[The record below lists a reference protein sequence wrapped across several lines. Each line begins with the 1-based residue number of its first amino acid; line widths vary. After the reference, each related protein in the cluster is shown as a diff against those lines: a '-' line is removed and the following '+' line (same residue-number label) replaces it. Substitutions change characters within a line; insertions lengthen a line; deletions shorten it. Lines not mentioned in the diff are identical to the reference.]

1 MRSARRHRGLSPA
14 ARGIGDVSRART
26 AYYDAEAEAYD
37 ESRGGRER
45 ARAAAEALTALV
57 PAEGR
62 LLDVAGGTGV
72 VSAELAALGFDVLV
86 TDLSPGMLRVAARRL
101 PGREAVASADRL
113 PVADGC
119 VDVVSLVWLL
129 HLLPIAVA
137 DAALAEAARVLRPGG
152 HLVTTVDKDLAHG
165 GGRRTGADA
174 ADRVEVAA
182 RRLGLHFV
190 GQGSFSGR
198 SSWGSAT
205 EGDPVFP
212 LAAYRKLPSPARPG

>member
-14 ARGIGDVSRART
+14 ARGIGEVSRART

-45 ARAAAEALTALV
+45 ARAAAEAVTSLV

-62 LLDVAGGTGV
+62 LLDVAGGTGI

-86 TDLSPGMLRVAARRL
+86 SDLSPGMLRVAARRL
-101 PGREAVASADRL
+101 PGRVAVASADRL
-113 PVADGC
+113 PVADSH
-119 VDVVSLVWLL
+119 VDVVAMIWLL
-129 HLLPIAVA
+129 HLLPVGVA

-165 GGRRTGADA
+165 ARRRTGADA
-174 ADRVEVAA
+174 ADRVEVVA
-182 RRLGLHFV
+182 RRLDLHFV
-190 GQGSFSGR
+190 GQTSFSGR
-198 SSWGSAT
+198 STWGSAT

-212 LAAYRKLPSPARPG
+212 LAAYRKVS